1 MNAAFALVLAAAAL
15 SSATAVQLTPA
26 RPLGALAGTS
36 VATAVGIA
44 LAGTSDHDAAQLYQ
58 LNAYGYALLP
68 FALSFLATQQA
79 NAVMQLPSSH
89 STDQRRAPPPT
100 DPIDEADGAQTC
112 YPINWEECEECEL
125 SEEWTEYYGEEIWL
139 CARN

>member
-1 MNAAFALVLAAAAL
+1 MRAPLPTSTRAFRAADLL
-15 SSATAVQLTPA
+15 SSLLWRQHTLHV
-26 RPLGALAGTS
+26 RR
-36 VATAVGIA
+36 
-44 LAGTSDHDAAQLYQ
+44 
-58 LNAYGYALLP
+58 YGYALLP